1 MLDES
6 LLNLQITLLLT
17 LGTIIFI
24 FVCFKRRDLIVY
36 LPSYLILPIGYLFIY
51 LQIHDS
57 AFRLIGNLLFLIG
70 VLAFIFAIY
79 YEYFKT
85 IKKIHSTTSS
95 NPNNSK
101 IILSL
106 SPVTS
111 LIMGIQII
119 FSILILIAIIMIIKL
134 FLMKRSTKYATLLVY
149 LASALLTAV
158 STTLS
163 NFQLPGMW
171 EFSFVAMIILSA
183 IYFMFPILIFLEE
196 KLVKSKIKVE
206 ESEEKYRL
214 ISENAN
220 DLIAILNDKYEYEY
234 INEQAYLRIYK

>member
-6 LLNLQITLLLT
+6 FLNLQITLLLT

-111 LIMGIQII
+111 LIMWIQII

-234 INEQAYLRIYK
+234 INEQTYLRIYK